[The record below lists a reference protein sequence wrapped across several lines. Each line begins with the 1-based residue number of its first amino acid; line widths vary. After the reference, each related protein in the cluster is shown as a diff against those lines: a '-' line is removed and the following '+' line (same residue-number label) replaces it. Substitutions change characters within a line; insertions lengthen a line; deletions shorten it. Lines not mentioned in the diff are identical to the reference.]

1 MHNTA
6 LHNGEKFVNKYT
18 LPLEG
23 KKVIDL
29 GSMDNNGSLK
39 PFFEKANYI
48 GVDMTAGN
56 SVDIVANNHDIPFK
70 DNYFDICIST
80 SCFEHDDMF
89 WVTFLE
95 MCRIVKPGGLIYL
108 NVPSTGEYHGFP
120 GDCWRF
126 YLDSYEALGK
136 WAIKNNYNIE
146 LLESYVDDTDY
157 AQPENWLYDSQIGK
171 NGPQVNQY
179 HDCVGIFQML

>member
-39 PFFEKANYI
+39 P
-48 GVDMTAGN
+48 
-56 SVDIVANNHDIPFK
+56 IVANNHDIPFK

-136 WAIKNNYNIE
+136 WAIKNNYDIE

-157 AQPENWLYDSQIGK
+157 TQPENWLGD
-171 NGPQVNQY
+171 GPQVNQY
-179 HDCVGIFQML
+179 HDCVGVFQML